1 MSSINLQASQT
12 SGCETY
18 IAIVVDDSASIDSA
32 EAQQIRQGLT
42 SFINSQAQ
50 SNITLSLIGMSHTD
64 TNLRSDHVIEKRIS
78 NNSTEFSN
86 WIRDFRAPSIN
97 AQSDYWASGLDVV
110 NNLNTTPDIVIVITD
125 GLQIT
130 ETNKLKNLLS
140 AINLKSHVF
149 IYGVSSNFYQTD
161 RWTNLNSAL
170 TYYLGKAPLLKT
182 ANNNIL
188 TADYIELSNFTTLNN
203 ELTQLTADLASAN
216 VGCMANVDIIE
227 NNIQYPK
234 LEAGSF
240 VNSDSGSLVLKNKS
254 RIDLTLTADTKIHS
268 EASLQG
274 LSFVIKNTVTIAA
287 GSTLEVPLSVKGTPL
302 NIGNLSRLIAIN
314 NVNNTNGF
322 KINFNV
328 ENQSTGCEKYIAI
341 VVDESGSINPDEAQ
355 QIKDGLTA
363 FITSQAQS
371 KITLSLIGMSD
382 SDTAVRTDNVIQKK
396 IAGNEQDFLS
406 WINLYGNGKV
416 TIQSDYWASGLQTAK
431 NLTVAPDIVF
441 VITDGIQVNNSEFLK
456 GLFTDLNLKSQVFVY
471 GVTSTAEDIKELTTP
486 LNTFLERT
494 PKLKENKLS
503 ALDSDYIRVPDFGTL
518 GAELNKLAAD
528 LTTAQIGCI
537 SNVSIIKNKIDYP
550 ALKKDQ
556 KISKQAGTLVLRNKS
571 RIPLSL
577 SAGTRIHSEGSLNGL
592 TFKLQN
598 AVTIPGS
605 TEIEAAIL
613 IEGKPAALG
622 NFSTPIVLNNVKNP
636 YGFSISFRVGKESS
650 VIDITSGKTNLQSTY
665 LQIAAAGSKGAD
677 STMGIHLRWLLA
689 GKLGK
694 NHLPK
699 GDLYTG
705 EKINFNKPKDFV
717 KVYRAPYSKVRH
729 TLDLAQ
735 GPNVVDNKKALWIYK
750 TTDSKRSIYVTF
762 QNIEKYKLIKF
773 GIDPLVN
780 PVAFLQAYGN
790 NLIEI
795 ENKTELFFAAE
806 LNFSSITSLSNVKLE
821 TLSVAENTIIAA
833 KRVTNR
839 KTYSSTQV
847 NNIRLLAENGR
858 SIRLKANNC
867 LLSSIDFEYYSDFI
881 THANTSGDW
890 NLKGQYG
897 LNKNDIQVF
906 EQLEPKINAVH
917 GKWLKYNDN
926 EYVNIANYKEKWNR
940 PTVPG
945 DKSDKNIKSIVER
958 YIELS
963 ENPNDPTAL
972 DPINFGDLDANKAP
986 QPGEEQDDATKISN
1000 LDLLNIAANDYH
1012 VARML
1017 GLGFIDIDDEV
1028 LSGEYVYLTEYTTFG
1043 DLGDGAGAR
1052 EVQHLSMSIPTSI
1065 ATERFS
1071 LPVQLNKIE
1080 PGLNVGADET
1090 QNAQITD
1097 PNGYSFDGKK
1107 RYVSLFMDDVMDYD
1121 ITSKNKNVND
1131 FFKSSLEYDGSTF
1144 TFPVYLGVDFKI
1156 DGETDWRKPELS
1168 FDLEYRNVD
1177 KDLNKS
1183 SYEPVPIIIPDSGKS
1198 ILNVRQEEVGKKTY
1212 IYQGYGINIF
1222 SRATAGRQISIESE
1236 IKPANNLMPPTGIN
1250 ALLVTEENPLMFT
1263 SQSEQERLG
1272 KIIGDDQTLIR
1283 ILFDYY
1289 SAQELVSYT
1298 VPSEMSVQ
1306 EAEQNKDSIFP
1317 DSEEIF
1323 ADHFK
1328 LYYKDG
1334 LPEVEYGEIEKIDNL
1349 NELTS
1354 IIKIKSYKVLSSGEE
1369 VKVTL
1374 TENNKTRFT
1383 GGILTVGDQN
1393 YVIQDIN
1400 VFMKQ
1405 KQYPQ
1410 DPDEFDYADI
1420 TVLKK
1425 EVSDSAHADGEATI
1439 DSDQIKGVEMPESK
1453 LCTLVQNMLTDTNW
1467 HKPEIDFEVQYPAS
1481 LNAIHREVIQPESE
1495 NTKELQV
1502 EKTRG
1507 IWESAKI
1514 ERVLEETYKMDENGQ
1529 YELDKDEKPIKLAD
1543 KKHLGL
1549 YQITFSDFN
1558 LPQHHQFK
1566 PENENSV
1573 EWSNGIV
1580 RLFTKSSV
1588 KQGVSV
1594 PVKTRK
1600 EFKVVRTENIGKTG
1614 NLILYVND
1622 TDFKLGDYVNQ
1633 IMHEKHDEIIIGD
1646 REVNYYPSYKV
1657 YLYKDQAAGITKANI
1672 QPRADEST
1680 HYSIFGISSHAVRP
1694 TFEYKSKIS
1703 IPSPMYAVKIEKA
1716 EKPVITEGYNLY
1728 ATRPDFYNRSTFTFT
1743 TEYKIGRKPYGA
1755 LHYRANEQDFLNLL
1769 YETETIN
1776 TIREELNKLGG
1787 NEEPDFEKR
1796 WKNFLNFNY
1805 LETNSNYQTFPE
1817 NGSGPKY
1824 RFPLP
1829 DNKEFIGLINDFIEW
1844 HNKANPDLEEPTI
1857 TSLTALNKAIISKGV
1872 EKPVLASYFIEEAI
1886 KSAYVPLT
1894 EVPVVY
1900 EYIKDKNYV
1909 PNNKKQTI
1917 KDKNGHA
1924 LKPTDPDFDIAPMMK
1939 IVNEA
1944 ENITQFTDFNLDGN
1958 SQSIYFYAVREMDI
1972 KMNFSEL
1979 SDPIGPVKLV
1989 ASNPPQTP
1997 EIKRIMPILENQVLG
2012 IKPSIQ
2018 FEINAYQP
2026 EYKIGKIN
2034 IYRASSMLDAQ
2045 SIRTMTLAKEILI
2058 DEDTLSKEFD
2068 NVWTVYDEFE
2078 GLEFVP
2084 FGDGLFYRITVSRKI
2099 EYADPASTKESPI
2112 INVDYAPSQPS
2123 KITATV
2129 IADTI
2134 SPESP
2139 LLEASGN
2146 VTGVNAEIL
2155 KSVIF
2160 NWKKTVHNGKYHLYK
2175 MTRSG
2180 NWEKIHEVSSNL
2192 KDVILPLESVKSFT
2206 DELII
2211 KNENGERI
2219 YHHFKLISENSSGM
2233 FSSEEKILT
2242 L

>member
-18 IAIVVDDSASIDSA
+18 IAIVVD
-32 EAQQIRQGLT
+32 
-42 SFINSQAQ
+42 
-50 SNITLSLIGMSHTD
+50 
-64 TNLRSDHVIEKRIS
+64 
-78 NNSTEFSN
+78 
-86 WIRDFRAPSIN
+86 
-97 AQSDYWASGLDVV
+97 
-110 NNLNTTPDIVIVITD
+110 
-125 GLQIT
+125 
-130 ETNKLKNLLS
+130 
-140 AINLKSHVF
+140 
-149 IYGVSSNFYQTD
+149 
-161 RWTNLNSAL
+161 
-170 TYYLGKAPLLKT
+170 
-182 ANNNIL
+182 
-188 TADYIELSNFTTLNN
+188 
-203 ELTQLTADLASAN
+203 
-216 VGCMANVDIIE
+216 
-227 NNIQYPK
+227 
-234 LEAGSF
+234 
-240 VNSDSGSLVLKNKS
+240 
-254 RIDLTLTADTKIHS
+254 
-268 EASLQG
+268 
-274 LSFVIKNTVTIAA
+274 
-287 GSTLEVPLSVKGTPL
+287 
-302 NIGNLSRLIAIN
+302 
-314 NVNNTNGF
+314 
-322 KINFNV
+322 
-328 ENQSTGCEKYIAI
+328 
-341 VVDESGSINPDEAQ
+341 ESGSINTNEAQ

-371 KITLSLIGMSD
+371 KITLSLIGMSH

-431 NLTVAPDIVF
+431 NLPVTPDIVF

-471 GVTSTAEDIKELTTP
+471 GVTSTLEDIKELTTP

-503 ALDSDYIRVPDFGTL
+503 ALDSDYIRVPDFSTL
-518 GAELNKLAAD
+518 GTELNKLAAD

-537 SNVSIIKNKIDYP
+537 PNVSITKSNIVYPVLNKGIT
-550 ALKKDQ
+550 
-556 KISKQAGTLVLRNKS
+556 ISKQAGTLVLRNKS
-571 RIPLSL
+571 RVPLSL
-577 SAGTRIHSEGSLNGL
+577 SSGTRIHSVGSLNGL
-592 TFKLQN
+592 IFKLQD

-605 TEIEAAIL
+605 AQIEAVVR
-613 IEGKPAALG
+613 IEGKPLTLG

-636 YGFSISFRVGKESS
+636 YGFSINFKVGKESS
-650 VIDITSGKTNLQSTY
+650 VIDITSGKTNMQSTY
-665 LQIAAAGSKGAD
+665 LQIAAAGSKGVD
-677 STMGIHLRWLLA
+677 STIGIHLRWLLA
-689 GKLGK
+689 GKLGE

-699 GDLYTG
+699 GDLYKG

-717 KVYRAPYSKVRH
+717 KLYRAPYTKVSH
-729 TLDLAQ
+729 TLDLTQ
-735 GPNVVDNKKALWIYK
+735 KPNVVDNQKALWIYK

-762 QNIEKYKLIKF
+762 QNKTKYKSLKLS
-773 GIDPLVN
+773 IDPLVS

-795 ENKTELFFAAE
+795 ENKNELFFAAE
-806 LNFSSITSLSNVKLE
+806 LNFSSITSSSNVKLE

-847 NNIRLLAENGR
+847 NNIRLIAENGR

-867 LLSSIDFEYYSDFI
+867 LLSAIDFEYYADFI
-881 THANTSGDW
+881 THANTNGDW
-890 NLKGQYG
+890 NLKGEYG
-897 LNKNDIQVF
+897 LSDNDVKVF

-917 GKWLKYNDN
+917 GKWLKYNDD

-940 PTVPG
+940 PTIPD
-945 DKSDKNIKSIVER
+945 DKGDKNIKSIVER

-972 DPINFGDLDANKAP
+972 DPINFGDLDENKEP
-986 QPGEEQDDATKISN
+986 EPGEEQDDASKISN

-1012 VARML
+1012 IARML
-1017 GLGFIDIDDEV
+1017 GLGCIDIDDEV

-1043 DLGDGAGAR
+1043 DLGNGAGPR

-1080 PGLNVGADET
+1080 TGLNIGSDEN

-1107 RYVSLFMDDVMDYD
+1107 RYISLFMDDVMDYD
-1121 ITSKNKNVND
+1121 INPE
-1131 FFKSSLEYDGSTF
+1131 FFKSTIEYDGSSF
-1144 TFPVYLGVDFKI
+1144 TFPIYVGVDFKI
-1156 DGETDWRKPELS
+1156 DGETGWRKPELS

-1177 KDLNKS
+1177 KNLKKS
-1183 SYEPVPIIIPDSGKS
+1183 CYEPVPIIIPESGKS

-1222 SRATAGRQISIESE
+1222 SRATAGRQISIESD

-1250 ALLVTEENPLMFT
+1250 TLLVTEENPLMFT
-1263 SQSEQERLG
+1263 SQTEQERLG
-1272 KIIGDDQTLIR
+1272 KIIGDDQTLVR

-1289 SAQELVSYT
+1289 SAQELLSYT
-1298 VPSEMSVQ
+1298 VPLEMS
-1306 EAEQNKDSIFP
+1306 AEEVEKNKESIFP

-1334 LPEVEYGEIEKIDNL
+1334 LPEVEYGEIDKIDNSD
-1349 NELTS
+1349 ELTS
-1354 IIKIKSYKVLSSGEE
+1354 IITIREYKVLSSGEE

-1383 GGILTVGDQN
+1383 GGILTIGDQN
-1393 YVIQDIN
+1393 YVIQNIK
-1400 VFMKQ
+1400 VFIKPKQ
-1405 KQYPQ
+1405 RPQ
-1410 DPDEFDYADI
+1410 DPDEFDYANI

-1425 EVSDSAHADGEATI
+1425 EVSDSTHSDGDATI
-1439 DSDQIKGVEMPESK
+1439 DSDQIKGIEMPESK

-1467 HKPEIDFEVQYPAS
+1467 HKPEIDFKVQYSAS
-1481 LNAIHREVIQPESE
+1481 LNEVHREVIQPESE
-1495 NTKELQV
+1495 NTKELQL

-1507 IWESAKI
+1507 IWESARI
-1514 ERVLEETYKMDENGQ
+1514 ERVLENTYKMDKDGQ
-1529 YELDKDEKPIKLAD
+1529 YELEDEKPIKLAD

-1549 YQITFSDFN
+1549 YQITFTDFN
-1558 LPQHHQFK
+1558 LPQHPQFK

-1580 RLFTKSSV
+1580 RLFTKSAV
-1588 KQGVSV
+1588 KEGVSV

-1633 IMHEKHDEIIIGD
+1633 IMDENHDEIIVGD

-1657 YLYKDQAAGITKANI
+1657 YLYKDQASGITKENI
-1672 QPRADEST
+1672 QPKAGEST
-1680 HYSIFGISSHAVRP
+1680 RYSIFGISSRAVRP

-1703 IPSPMYAVKIEKA
+1703 IPSPMYAVKVEKA

-1743 TEYKIGRKPYGA
+1743 TQYKKDRKPYGA

-1769 YETETIN
+1769 YETTTIN

-1787 NEEPDFEKR
+1787 NEEPDFDQR

-1805 LETNSNYQTFPE
+1805 HETNSQYKTFPE

-1824 RFPLP
+1824 RLPLP
-1829 DNKEFIGLINDFIEW
+1829 DNKQFIALINDFIEW
-1844 HNKANPDLEEPTI
+1844 HNKAQINPDFKEPKI
-1857 TSLTALNKAIISKGV
+1857 TSLTALNKVIISKGV
-1872 EKPVLASYFIEEAI
+1872 EKPILAAYFIEEAI

-1909 PNNKKQTI
+1909 PTNKKQTI

-1944 ENITQFTDFNLDGN
+1944 DNITQFTDFNLDGN

-2018 FEINAYQP
+2018 FEINTYQP

-2034 IYRASSMLDAQ
+2034 VYRASSMLDAQ

-2078 GLEFVP
+2078 DLDFVP

-2099 EYADPASTKESPI
+2099 EYADPASTKENPI
-2112 INVDYAPSQPS
+2112 INNVDYAPSQPS

-2146 VTGVNAEIL
+2146 VTGANAEVL
-2155 KSVIF
+2155 KPVIF

-2192 KDVILPLESVKSFT
+2192 NDVILPLESVKSFT

>member
-1 MSSINLQASQT
+1 MSSINLQA
-12 SGCETY
+12 
-18 IAIVVDDSASIDSA
+18 I
-32 EAQQIRQGLT
+32 
-42 SFINSQAQ
+42 
-50 SNITLSLIGMSHTD
+50 
-64 TNLRSDHVIEKRIS
+64 
-78 NNSTEFSN
+78 
-86 WIRDFRAPSIN
+86 
-97 AQSDYWASGLDVV
+97 
-110 NNLNTTPDIVIVITD
+110 
-125 GLQIT
+125 
-130 ETNKLKNLLS
+130 
-140 AINLKSHVF
+140 
-149 IYGVSSNFYQTD
+149 
-161 RWTNLNSAL
+161 
-170 TYYLGKAPLLKT
+170 
-182 ANNNIL
+182 
-188 TADYIELSNFTTLNN
+188 
-203 ELTQLTADLASAN
+203 
-216 VGCMANVDIIE
+216 
-227 NNIQYPK
+227 
-234 LEAGSF
+234 
-240 VNSDSGSLVLKNKS
+240 
-254 RIDLTLTADTKIHS
+254 
-268 EASLQG
+268 
-274 LSFVIKNTVTIAA
+274 
-287 GSTLEVPLSVKGTPL
+287 PLSD
-302 NIGNLSRLIAIN
+302 
-314 NVNNTNGF
+314 
-322 KINFNV
+322 
-328 ENQSTGCEKYIAI
+328 CEKYIAI
-341 VVDESGSINPDEAQ
+341 VVDESGSINTNEAQ
-355 QIKDGLTA
+355 QIRDGLA
-363 FITSQAQS
+363 SFITSQAQS
-371 KITLSLIGMSD
+371 NITLSLIGMSY

-396 IAGNEQDFLS
+396 IAGNQQDFLD
-406 WINLYGNGKV
+406 WIDVFGRGNV
-416 TIQSDYWASGLQTAK
+416 SIQSDYWASGLNTAK
-431 NLTVAPDIVF
+431 NLTVTPDIVF
-441 VITDGIQVNNSEFLK
+441 VVTDGIQVNNSEFLK
-456 GLFTDLNLKSQVFVY
+456 GLFTELNLKSQVFVY
-471 GVTSTAEDIKELTTP
+471 GVTSTIEDIKELTTP
-486 LNTFLERT
+486 LNTFLDRT
-494 PKLKENKLS
+494 PKLKEDKIS
-503 ALDSDYIRVPDFGTL
+503 ALDSDYLRASDFSTL
-518 GAELNKLAAD
+518 GTELNKLVTD
-528 LTTAQIGCI
+528 LSAAQIGCI
-537 SNVSIIKNKIDYP
+537 SNVSIIENNIVYP
-550 ALKKDQ
+550 VLKKGV
-556 KISKQAGTLVLRNKS
+556 KISQPAGNLVLRNKS
-571 RIPLSL
+571 RIPLTL
-577 SAGTRIHSEGSLNGL
+577 SAGTRIHSMGSLNGL

-598 AVTIPGS
+598 AITIPAAS
-605 TEIEAAIL
+605 QIEAAIRV
-613 IEGKPAALG
+613 EGKPLSLG
-622 NFSTPIVLNNVKNP
+622 NFSAPIVLNNVKNP
-636 YGFSISFRVGKESS
+636 LGFSISFKVGKESS
-650 VIDITSGKTNLQSTY
+650 VIDITTGKTNLQSTY
-665 LQIAAAGSKGAD
+665 LQIAAAGSRGVD
-677 STMGIHLRWLLA
+677 STKGIHLRWLLA
-689 GKLGK
+689 GKLGD

-699 GDLYTG
+699 GDLYNG
-705 EKINFNKPKDFV
+705 EKINFNKPDDFV
-717 KVYRAPYSKVRH
+717 KVYRAPYTKVSH
-729 TLDLAQ
+729 TLDLSQ
-735 GPNVVDNKKALWIYK
+735 TPNVVDNKKALWIYK

-762 QNIEKYKLIKF
+762 QNKEKYKLVKF
-773 GIDPLVN
+773 DIDPLVN
-780 PVAFLQAYGN
+780 PVSFLQAYGN

-806 LNFSSITSLSNVKLE
+806 LNFSTLTPSSNVRLE

-839 KTYSSTQV
+839 KTYSSTQL
-847 NNIRLLAENGR
+847 NNVRLLSENGR

-867 LLSSIDFEYYSDFI
+867 LLSSVNFEFYSDFI
-881 THANTSGDW
+881 THANANGDW

-897 LNKNDIQVF
+897 LSKNDLQVF
-906 EQLEPKINAVH
+906 EQLEPKLNAVH
-917 GKWLKYNDN
+917 GKWLKYNDG
-926 EYVNIANYKEKWNR
+926 EYVNIVNYKEKWNR
-940 PTVPG
+940 PTVIG

-963 ENPNDPTAL
+963 EDPNDPTAL
-972 DPINFGDLDANKAP
+972 EPINFGDLDADKDP
-986 QPGEEQDDATKISN
+986 EPGEIQDDAEKISN

-1012 VARML
+1012 IARML
-1017 GLGFIDIDDEV
+1017 GLGCIDIDDEV
-1028 LSGEYVYLTEYTTFG
+1028 LSGDYVYLTEYTTFG
-1043 DLGDGAGAR
+1043 DLGDGAGSR

-1071 LPVQLNKIE
+1071 LPVQLNKIV
-1080 PGLNVGADET
+1080 PGLNAGSDEN

-1097 PNGYSFDGKK
+1097 PDGYSFDGKK
-1107 RYVSLFMDDVMDYD
+1107 RYISLFMDDVMDYD
-1121 ITSKNKNVND
+1121 ITSNKADD
-1131 FFKSSLEYDGSTF
+1131 FFKSSLEYDGSSF
-1144 TFPVYLGVDFKI
+1144 TFPIYVGVDFKI
-1156 DGETDWRKPELS
+1156 NGETNWRKPELS

-1177 KDLNKS
+1177 KDLNNS

-1222 SRATAGRQISIESE
+1222 SRATSGRQISIESD
-1236 IKPANNLMPPTGIN
+1236 IKPANNLMPPSNIN
-1250 ALLVTEENPLMFT
+1250 SLLITEENPLMFT
-1263 SQSEQERLG
+1263 SQTEQERLG
-1272 KIIGDDQTLIR
+1272 KIIGDDPTLIR

-1298 VPSEMSVQ
+1298 VPSEMSAQ
-1306 EAEQNKDSIFP
+1306 EAEENKNSIFP
-1317 DSEEIF
+1317 DNEEIF

-1334 LPEVEYGEIEKIDNL
+1334 LPEVEYGEIASINNSD
-1349 NELTS
+1349 ELTS
-1354 IIKIKSYKVLSSGEE
+1354 IVTIREYKVLSSGEQ

-1374 TENNKTRFT
+1374 TESNKTRFT

-1400 VFMKQ
+1400 VVIKPKQ
-1405 KQYPQ
+1405 KPQ
-1410 DPDEFDYADI
+1410 DPDEFSYANI

-1425 EVSDSAHADGEATI
+1425 EVSDSTHADGDATI
-1439 DSDQIKGVEMPESK
+1439 DSDKIRDIEMPESK

-1467 HKPEIDFEVQYPAS
+1467 HKPGIDFKVQYPAS

-1495 NTKELQV
+1495 NTKELQL

-1507 IWESAKI
+1507 IWETAKI
-1514 ERVLEETYKMDENGQ
+1514 ERVLEDAYKMDKNGQ
-1529 YELDKDEKPIKLAD
+1529 YELDKDEKPIKLTD
-1543 KKHLGL
+1543 NKHLGL

-1558 LPQHHQFK
+1558 LPQHPQFK
-1566 PENENSV
+1566 PGNENSV

-1588 KQGVSV
+1588 KQGISF

-1633 IMHEKHDEIIIGD
+1633 VMDESHDEIIIGD

-1657 YLYKDQAAGITKANI
+1657 YLYKNQAAGITKENI

-1680 HYSIFGISSHAVRP
+1680 RYSIFGISSRAVRP

-1716 EKPVITEGYNLY
+1716 EKPEITEGHNLY

-1743 TEYKIGRKPYGA
+1743 TQYKKDRKPYGT

-1769 YETETIN
+1769 YKTETIN

-1787 NEEPDFEKR
+1787 NEEPDFEQR
-1796 WKNFLNFNY
+1796 WKNFLDFNY
-1805 LETNSNYQTFPE
+1805 LETNGHYKTFPE
-1817 NGSGPKY
+1817 NEAEPNY

-1844 HNKANPDLEEPTI
+1844 HNKAQTNPDLKEPKI

-2045 SIRTMTLAKEILI
+2045 SIRTMTLAKEIVI
-2058 DEDTLSKEFD
+2058 DEDTLSNEFD

-2078 GLEFVP
+2078 DLEFVP

-2099 EYADPASTKESPI
+2099 EYADPGSTKENPI
-2112 INVDYAPSQPS
+2112 ITIDYAPSQPS

-2139 LLEASGN
+2139 VLEASGN
-2146 VTGVNAEIL
+2146 VTGTNAEIL
-2155 KSVIF
+2155 KPVVF

-2180 NWEKIHEVSSNL
+2180 NWEKIHEVASNL